1 MTGQRRRKEDI
12 MNSPREKAD
21 LVPLA
26 RALLL
31 KLKVVHSPPRFE
43 FREVVE
49 KILVFKRRGLLVND
63 DLGVGFVEF
72 VQDVLVCLA

>member
-1 MTGQRRRKEDI
+1 MKGQRKENI

-26 RALLL
+26 CALLL

-43 FREVVE
+43 FREVVD
-49 KILVFKRRGLLVND
+49 KILVIKRCGRLVND
-63 DLGVGFVEF
+63 DLGVMFVEF